1 MAKKCPRC
9 GSENIMYQ
17 REQTGNIGAGTNKV
31 VIQPAKKSKGCLYW
45 MLIGW
50 WWKPMYWLLIG
61 WWWRLLF
68 GGGIRS
74 GLNFSANKSL
84 NRTVG
89 VCQNC
94 GHTWKA

>member
-9 GSENIMYQ
+9 GSENIMYH

-45 MLIGW
+45 LLIGW
-50 WWKPMYWLLIG
+50 WWK
-61 WWWRLLF
+61 LLF
-68 GGGIRS
+68 GGGTRS

-89 VCQNC
+89 ICQNC
-94 GHTWKA
+94 SHTWKV